1 MLLIRVTFTCSCLY
15 FLFVLMRNC
24 RNGYLLHDRYIG
36 PDVIAEPLRLL
47 SSQFTKFIPCSTP
60 SACILM
66 HHFIGATGT
75 GKCMWFGT
83 KRRTHSY
90 YIAHRFF
97 QRIIVMRVPSGLRH
111 CCCCMGYRFR
121 SSIHTCCASSGIN
134 KNGLIQN
141 FFVCQLLSIC
151 NKNLPEI
158 FPVYISFLF
167 KYITNAFHSSS
178 CCCYVN
184 AMEHWL
190 SSGFEPCSSCSQHD
204 VLPHKLKTT
213 GLKTSRMVCGKLLT
227 QLVSSRMHYAIV
239 CILRAV
245 LLFIFMLSIFD
256 ESHYCLYN
264 HYHY

>member
-1 MLLIRVTFTCSCLY
+1 
-15 FLFVLMRNC
+15 MRNC

-47 SSQFTKFIPCSTP
+47 STQFTKFIPRSTP

-111 CCCCMGYRFR
+111 SCCCMGYRFR
-121 SSIHTCCASSGIN
+121 SSIHACCASSGIN

-158 FPVYISFLF
+158 FPVYISYSFQIHY
-167 KYITNAFHSSS
+167 K
-178 CCCYVN
+178 C
-184 AMEHWL
+184 
-190 SSGFEPCSSCSQHD
+190 
-204 VLPHKLKTT
+204 
-213 GLKTSRMVCGKLLT
+213 
-227 QLVSSRMHYAIV
+227 VS
-239 CILRAV
+239 IL
-245 LLFIFMLSIFD
+245 FMLLLCKCDGTLVVFGIRTLFFVFTAR
-256 ESHYCLYN
+256 CFTA
-264 HYHY
+264 